1 MESDESGKP
10 EQETDDESQD
20 EVEDTEKEDE
30 KESIE
35 KRVDELEQELKQK
48 DEELQKKEEEIED
61 LESRLKRVQA
71 DFQNYKKRSEKEKEK
86 FAKYATADL
95 ISELLEV
102 KDNLE
107 RALESEGDIRD
118 GVEMTLRTL
127 DEILEDEGVE
137 RIDTEGEF
145 DPEKHEAMMQ
155 VESDEHDEGEVV
167 DVYEPGYS
175 MNGRVIRTA
184 KVTVAKGSGTGED
197 ENKED
202 DEEETE

>member
-1 MESDESGKP
+1 MESDESGKS
-10 EQETDDESQD
+10 EQGTDNGSQD
-20 EVEDTEKEDE
+20 GDSKQDKKEDME
-30 KESIE
+30 KSVE
-35 KRVDELEQELKQK
+35 ELEEELKQK
-48 DEELQKKEEEIED
+48 DEELQDKEEKIED

-71 DFQNYKKRSEKEKEK
+71 DFQNYKKRSKREKEE

-118 GVEMTLRTL
+118 GIEMTLRTL
-127 DEILEDEGVE
+127 DEILEEEGVE
-137 RIDTEGEF
+137 RIDTEGDF

-155 VESDEHDEGEVV
+155 VESKEHDEGEVV

-184 KVTVAKGSGTGED
+184 KVTVAKGGETEESESEED
-197 ENKED
+197 EN
-202 DEEETE
+202 EEEGTE